1 VHCKLFR
8 FSGNLTPHREV
19 VIRNRI
25 IIWLLW
31 ALAMALIVAPPPA
44 GATELKPEAAQGF
57 EQYARLTELRMQG
70 ELAPGGA
77 FLRVDSLPEASRGE
91 AYARLQRGEVIS
103 ERLRTLDPSGHTS
116 TPGALIHHWVGTV
129 FVPGVSLRQVLALV
143 QDYDHHS
150 EYYKPE
156 VVKSKTLQRTGNDFK
171 VYLRLK
177 QKKIVTVVLDTEY
190 IVHYRQLDA
199 ARAIGDSYSTRIA
212 EVAHA
217 DEPGEQAMPA
227 GTGEGFL
234 WRLNSYWR
242 FSEANGGVYIQCEAV
257 SLTRDIP
264 TGLNWLIAPYIESI
278 PKESLEF
285 TLQSTRSAVL
295 RAGLHATQ

>member
-1 VHCKLFR
+1 
-8 FSGNLTPHREV
+8 
-19 VIRNRI
+19 
-25 IIWLLW
+25 
-31 ALAMALIVAPPPA
+31 MALIVVPPPA

-57 EQYARLTELRMQG
+57 DQYARLTELRMQG
-70 ELAPGGA
+70 ELAPGGM
-77 FLRVDSLPEASRGE
+77 FLRVDSLPEPGRGE
-91 AYARLQRGEVIS
+91 AHAGLQRGEVIS

-129 FVPGVSLRQVLALV
+129 FVPGASLRQVLALM

-177 QKKIVTVVLDTEY
+177 QKKIITVVLDSDY
-190 IVHYRQLDA
+190 AVHFRQLDA
-199 ARAIGDSYSTRIA
+199 ARALGDSHSTRIS

-217 DEPGEQAMPA
+217 DEPGEQTMPA
-227 GTGEGFL
+227 GEGEGFL

-264 TGLNWLIAPYIESI
+264 TGLNWLIAP
-278 PKESLEF
+278 
-285 TLQSTRSAVL
+285 
-295 RAGLHATQ
+295 